1 MDYGPWIIMIKEAE
15 KDPQHHIIIKGARV
29 HNLKN
34 MDVAIPKNK
43 LVVITGLSGSGKS
56 SLAFDTLYAEG
67 QRRYVESLSSYARQF
82 LGRMNKPDV
91 DFIKGIAP
99 AIAIEQKVITSN
111 PRSTVGTST
120 EIYDY
125 LKLLFSRIG
134 KTISPVTGGIVKK
147 DTVTDV
153 INFIMTLP
161 VETQVTVL
169 CPLYPHNNRSLKEE
183 LAVLMQKGFVR
194 VEYRGKLS
202 RIEDLLEDMSIVD
215 DGSWLVEEVEAE
227 SGKQNLPAGQ
237 AGAESGEVKGESG
250 KHKAESGKQN
260 LPAGQAGAEGEGNAT
275 VQHAVRIVIDR
286 ISKNDE
292 DETVSRLGDS
302 VQTAFFEGKGD
313 CYVRYSKGSL
323 SGQEPDAGSEQER
336 FFCDRFELDGI
347 RFEEPTPNFFSFNNP
362 YGACK
367 RCEGYGKVIGIDE
380 DLVIPDKSKSIYEGA
395 IAPWRGEKMREWND
409 LLVKNAIKFDFP
421 IHRQYNQLTEKEQKL
436 LWTGNPYFR
445 GLDAFFKELEE
456 QTYKIQYRVLLSRY
470 RGKTTCPECKGS
482 RLRQDA
488 SYVKINGKSITDV
501 VLMPLD
507 KALGF
512 FRSIELNE
520 TDVKISKRLL
530 MEITN
535 RLLFLNDVGLS
546 YLTLNRLS
554 NTLSGG
560 ESQRINLATSLG
572 SSLVGSIYVL
582 DEPSIGLHPRDTQRL
597 ISVLKSLRDVGNT
610 VLVVEHEEEIMKA
623 ADHIIDIGPEAG
635 THGGNLMFSGTYD
648 EIVKDNNS
656 LTGRYLSGKEEIAI
670 PATRR
675 KWNDFI
681 EIKGARENNLK
692 HVNAKF
698 PLGVLTVVTGV
709 SGSGKTSL
717 VKRILAPALQKT
729 LGNYSGEQT
738 GSYDS
743 IEGDHQKIEQVEMVD
758 QNPIGRSSRSNPVT
772 YVKAWDEIR
781 NLYAAQPVARAAGLK
796 PSAFSFNV
804 EGGRC
809 DVCQG
814 EGEVKI
820 EMQFMADIFLTCE
833 ACGGKRFKQHILD
846 VTYQEKNVSEV
857 LGMTIDEALLFFAK
871 EPKILNKIKPLVDV
885 GLGYVQLGQSSNT
898 LSGGEAQRIKL
909 ASFLIK
915 GNNTHKTLFIFDEPT
930 TGLHFADIKKLLKSF
945 DALIDQGNTIIVIEH
960 NMDVIKCADWV
971 IDIGPEGG
979 DNGGKVIFEG
989 LPENLIKE
997 KDSYTGKFLK
1007 ERFK

>member
-1 MDYGPWIIMIKEAE
+1 MIKQAEA
-15 KDPQHHIIIKGARV
+15 DPKYNIIIKGARV

-43 LVVITGLSGSGKS
+43 LVVVTGMSGSGKS

-91 DFIKGIAP
+91 DYIKGIAP

-134 KTISPVTGGIVKK
+134 KTISPVSGGIVKK
-147 DTVTDV
+147 DSVTDV
-153 INFIMTLP
+153 INFIMSLP
-161 VETQVTVL
+161 DDTQVTVL
-169 CPLYPHNNRSLKEE
+169 CPLHPHNNRSLKEE
-183 LAVLMQKGFVR
+183 LAVLLQKGFVR
-194 VEYRGKLS
+194 VEYKGRLA
-202 RIEDLLEDMSIVD
+202 RIEEMLEDMSIVD
-215 DGSWLVEEVEAE
+215 DGSWLVEEVETKVESEKLKVKSKIKAE
-227 SGKQNLPAGQ
+227 SLKAKGK
-237 AGAESGEVKGESG
+237 EEVKGESL
-250 KHKAESGKQN
+250 KAK
-260 LPAGQAGAEGEGNAT
+260 GEEDHSPLT
-275 VQHAVRIVIDR
+275 THYSPVVRIVIDR
-286 ISKNDE
+286 ITKNEE
-292 DETVSRLGDS
+292 DETISRLGDS
-302 VQTAFFEGKGD
+302 IQTAFFEGKGD
-313 CYVRYSKGSL
+313 CFVRYSAPPKSSPEGKT
-323 SGQEPDAGSEQER
+323 SENKEEER

-367 RCEGYGKVIGIDE
+367 RCEGYGKIIGIDE
-380 DLVIPDKSKSIYEGA
+380 DLVIPDKSKSIYDGA
-395 IAPWRGEKMREWND
+395 LAPWRGEKMREWND
-409 LLVKNAIKFDFP
+409 ALVKNALKFDFP
-421 IHRQYNQLTEKEQKL
+421 IHRQYNQLTEKQQRL
-436 LWTGNPYFR
+436 LWTGNQYFR

-456 QTYKIQYRVLLSRY
+456 QTYKIQYRVMLSRY

-488 SYVKINGKSITDV
+488 SYVKLNGRSITDV
-501 VLMPLD
+501 VLMALD
-507 KALGF
+507 KALDF
-512 FRSIELNE
+512 FNTITLNE
-520 TDVKISKRLL
+520 TDAKVGKRLL
-530 MEITN
+530 MEINN
-535 RLLFLNDVGLS
+535 RLLFLNDVGLG

-635 THGGNLMFSGTYD
+635 THGGNLMFAGTYD
-648 EIVKDNNS
+648 EIIKDDNS
-656 LTGRYLSGKEEIAI
+656 LTGKYLSGKEEIPI
-670 PATRR
+670 PERR
-675 KWNDFI
+675 RPWNDFI
-681 EIKGARENNLK
+681 EIKGARENNLQN
-692 HVNAKF
+692 VNAKF

-717 VKRILAPALQKT
+717 IKRILVPALQKT
-729 LGNYSGEQT
+729 LGSYNGEQT

-743 IEGDHQKIEQVEMVD
+743 IEGDYKKIEQVEMVD

-781 NLYAAQPVARAAGLK
+781 NLFASQPVAKAAGLK

-833 ACGGKRFKQHILD
+833 TCGGKRFKQHILD
-846 VTYQEKNVSEV
+846 VTYNEKNVSEV
-857 LGMTIDEALLFFAK
+857 LGMTIDEALEFFVK

-909 ASFLIK
+909 ASFLVK

-945 DALIDQGNTIIVIEH
+945 DALLEHGNTIIVIEH

-979 DNGGKVIFEG
+979 DKGGKVIFEG
-989 LPENLIKE
+989 LPEKLIKE
-997 KDSYTGKFLK
+997 KNSYTGKFLK
-1007 ERFK
+1007 ERF

>member
-1 MDYGPWIIMIKEAE
+1 MIKEAE
-15 KDPQHHIIIKGARV
+15 KDPQKHIIIKGARV

-43 LVVITGLSGSGKS
+43 LVVVTGMSGSGKS

-91 DFIKGIAP
+91 DYIKGIAP

-134 KTISPVTGGIVKK
+134 KTISPLSGGVVKK
-147 DTVTDV
+147 DSVTDV

-161 VETQVTVL
+161 AETQVTVL

-202 RIEDLLEDMSIVD
+202 KIESLLEDMSIVD
-215 DGSWLVEEVEAE
+215 DGSWLLEEIEAD
-227 SGKQNLPAGQ
+227 S
-237 AGAESGEVKGESG
+237 
-250 KHKAESGKQN
+250 
-260 LPAGQAGAEGEGNAT
+260 GNANT
-275 VQHAVRIVIDR
+275 KKPKAKSKKNEEPEAPLTANAASPITTVRIVIDR
-286 ISKNDE
+286 ISKNEE

-302 VQTAFFEGKGD
+302 IQTAFFEGKGD
-313 CYVRYSKGSL
+313 CYVRY
-323 SGQEPDAGSEQER
+323 QEPDADAETER

-347 RFEEPTPNFFSFNNP
+347 RFEEPSPNFFSFNNP

-380 DLVIPDKSKSIYEGA
+380 DLVIPDKSKSVYEGA
-395 IAPWRGEKMREWND
+395 IAPWRGEKMREWNEK
-409 LLVKNAIKFDFP
+409 LVKSALKFDFP

-436 LWTGNPYFR
+436 LWTGNSYFR
-445 GLDAFFKELEE
+445 GLNDFFKEMEE

-507 KALGF
+507 KAFDF
-512 FRSIELNE
+512 FNTIELNE
-520 TDVKISKRLL
+520 TDTKVGKRLL
-530 MEITN
+530 MEINN

-597 ISVLKSLRDVGNT
+597 IGVLKSLRDVGNT

-635 THGGNLMFSGTYD
+635 THGGNLIFSGTYG
-648 EIVKDNNS
+648 EIIKDNNS

-670 PATRR
+670 PKSRR

-681 EIKGARENNLK
+681 EIKGARENNLQ

-729 LGNYSGEQT
+729 LGNYNGEQT

-743 IEGDHQKIEQVEMVD
+743 IEGDYQKIEQVEMVD

-781 NLYAAQPVARAAGLK
+781 NLYAAQPVSKAAGLK

-833 ACGGKRFKQHILD
+833 TCGGKRFKQHILD
-846 VTYQEKNVSEV
+846 VTYQDKNVSEV
-857 LGMTIDEALLFFAK
+857 LEMTIEEALEFFAK
-871 EPKILNKIKPLVDV
+871 EPKIINKIKPLMDV

-909 ASFLIK
+909 ASFLVK

-945 DALIDQGNTIIVIEH
+945 DALLEHGNTIIVIEH

-979 DNGGKVIFEG
+979 DRGGKVVFEG
-989 LPENLIKE
+989 VPEDLVKE

-1007 ERFK
+1007 ERFV